1 MLDAIKNRRS
11 IRFMKKETI
20 PEETLNEIISA
31 GFHAPSGHN
40 NKGWHVYVTENEEKL
55 KTLSKLH
62 KWTRFVSNSSA
73 VICVCY
79 DTSELEDF
87 WIEDCAAF
95 MENMLLQATEEGLGS
110 CWIGVRGI
118 EVDGTKVEEKV
129 RDILN
134 IDPSFKILSLCILGK
149 ASRSFNFT
157 KEINLSERIHRV

>member
-20 PEETLNEIISA
+20 PEKTLNEIISA

-118 EVDGTKVEEKV
+118 EVGGIVMEDEV
-129 RDILN
+129 RKIFEVN
-134 IDPSFKILSLCILGK
+134 SSFKILSLCILGK
-149 ASRSFNFT
+149 VANSFNFS
-157 KEINLSERIHRV
+157 KKIDISKRIHRV